1 MSDASS
7 PSPPQ
12 PTAQAFAAY
21 SGPPLDTIRSIVAS
35 QFQVKDAFL
44 DPNEIPTILVTSEPP
59 KEKFKIVLDQLA
71 THGLLAA
78 LRVSADALVLKVFQ
92 KPQAR
97 KPRRRLNLGLFVA
110 TVATVT
116 FSGYVLWTGWL
127 IGNSTLQAQFD
138 DLLAPGANPFIEAA
152 AFTIG
157 LLAIIGLHE
166 FGHKAAANHH
176 KMDSTLPFFI
186 PGPPPFGTFG
196 ALISLRSPPRNRDHL
211 FDLGISGP
219 AVGFVVTIVITV
231 LRIIWGVSL
240 SQPKLDQLSVLFAN
254 CGAPCNSPSTWPYKP
269 LILGLI
275 CGASS
280 SCSNPNFV
288 LNQQLS
294 SAAQIGVLLTFLNI
308 VPAWQLDGGHISRA
322 VFGPSGHRIAT
333 FAGLILLLLSG
344 FWAFALLVLLMMA
357 FSRRGFAGVEPL
369 DDVSPVSNSRK
380 ILYILGIAMLV
391 LTFANSP
398 L

>member
-1 MSDASS
+1 M
-7 PSPPQ
+7 
-12 PTAQAFAAY
+12 
-21 SGPPLDTIRSIVAS
+21 VA
-35 QFQVKDAFL
+35 
-44 DPNEIPTILVTSEPP
+44 SEPP

-78 LRVSADALVLKVFQ
+78 LRASADALVLKVFQ

-97 KPRRRLNLGLFVA
+97 KPRRRLNLGLFLA
-110 TVATVT
+110 TVATVS

-127 IGNSTLQAQFD
+127 IGDSSLQAQFD

-219 AVGFVVTIVITV
+219 AVGFVVTIVMTV
-231 LRIIWGVSL
+231 LSIIWGVSL
-240 SQPKLDQLSVLFAN
+240 SQPKLDQLSVLIAN
-254 CGAPCNSPSTWPYKP
+254 CGAPCNMPSTWPNQP
-269 LILGLI
+269 LLLGLI

-280 SCSNPNFV
+280 SCSNPNFA
-288 LNQQLS
+288 LNQQLLY
-294 SAAQIGVLLTFLNI
+294 AARIGVLLTFLNI

-322 VFGPSGHRIAT
+322 VFGPGGHRA
-333 FAGLILLLLSG
+333 FSYFGLALLLIAGYLPFAILVLVMMSLSG
-344 FWAFALLVLLMMA
+344 
-357 FSRRGFAGVEPL
+357 RGFTGVEPL
-369 DDVSPVSNSRK
+369 DDVSPLSNSRR
-380 ILYILGIAMLV
+380 IVYLLGIAMLV
-391 LTFANSP
+391 LTFAYSP
-398 L
+398 VRFF